1 MSQQSIYQIMLPD
14 LPKLS
19 IVVPVYKVEKYIGRC
34 LDSLLKQDLPS
45 EDFEIVAIDDGSPD
59 NSSRIIKEYQKKY
72 SNIRLIHKPNGG
84 LSSARNR
91 GINEAKGKYIMF
103 VDSDD
108 YIAKNCLRTILDK
121 IEICDADYLG
131 YKVQTISNGIY
142 GDYHKDSGFP
152 TESCITGHDYLQRYT
167 VTISSC
173 CHIAKKQV
181 YTDNNLR
188 FTEGIINED
197 YEFMLKLYSVLKKM
211 VFIPLSVYYYDL
223 KTSGSITST
232 FTPGQYLKTL
242 SSWETTLEHLEQWRD
257 DRFKDN
263 SVIVEAMNRWINNYK
278 YRAVVALVKARLPI
292 SDKLHHY
299 KIYKQLSIFNFKLST
314 LHGYRKFVGGALRNG
329 LLSNLIMRAYK

>member
-1 MSQQSIYQIMLPD
+1 MMLSDTPI
-14 LPKLS
+14 LS
-19 IVVPVYKVEKYIGRC
+19 IVVPVYNVEKYIGRC
-34 LDSLLKQDLPS
+34 LESLLNQDLPS

-59 NSSRIIKEYQKKY
+59 KSSNIIEEYQKEY

-91 GINEAKGKYIMF
+91 GIDEAKGKYIMF

-108 YIAKNCLRTILDK
+108 FIAENCLGTILNK
-121 IEICDADYLG
+121 IEVCDADYLG

-142 GDYHKDSGFP
+142 DDYHKDSGFP

-181 YTDNNLR
+181 YIDNNLR
-188 FTEGIINED
+188 FSEGIINED
-197 YEFMLKLYSVLKKM
+197 YEFMLKLYSVLDKM
-211 VFIPLSVYYYDL
+211 TFMPLTVYYYDL

-232 FTPGQYLKTL
+232 YTQGQYLKAL

-263 SVIVEAMNRWINNYK
+263 SAIVEAMNRWINNYR
-278 YRAVVALVKARLPI
+278 YRAVVALVKARLPL
-292 SDKLHHY
+292 SDKLEHY
-299 KIYKQLSIFNFKLST
+299 KIYRRSGIFNYKLST
-314 LHGYRKFVGGALRNG
+314 LHGYRKVTGGMLRFA